1 LGGQAP
7 AGASGRGEAA
17 GPDLSA
23 DLGFATPVGEVDSTP
38 AVGGDSLAVGD
49 IRPQDLNFGFADLN
63 LGRVARAD
71 EAAALGVE
79 PYSAP
84 EPYPV
89 PESVHTG
96 DADLELT
103 MADLTP
109 ATEFDLAELGVTTP
123 TSGMP
128 RGPTA
133 DLEIASPR
141 DAQHGS
147 EFGPLIAL
155 DTQPSADLAG
165 GPLFAPDSG
174 HAWSDLAP
182 VPGPAPVRPERG
194 FGGGPEAARFDIEAI
209 EQDTD
214 SNDLLSSQWQM
225 EGGIWDEVATKLDLG
240 RAYVAMDDP
249 QAAQAILVE
258 VAEEGNPE
266 QQAEA
271 REILA
276 QLKSN

>member
-1 LGGQAP
+1 
-7 AGASGRGEAA
+7 
-17 GPDLSA
+17 
-23 DLGFATPVGEVDSTP
+23 VGEVDSTP

-49 IRPQDLNFGFADLN
+49 IRPQDLNFGFEDLN
-63 LGRVARAD
+63 LGRVAGAD

-89 PESVHTG
+89 PRSVHTG

-123 TSGMP
+123 ASGMP

-147 EFGPLIAL
+147 EFGPLI
-155 DTQPSADLAG
+155 DL
-165 GPLFAPDSG
+165 
-174 HAWSDLAP
+174 
-182 VPGPAPVRPERG
+182 
-194 FGGGPEAARFDIEAI
+194 
-209 EQDTD
+209 DTD

-225 EGGIWDEVATKLDLG
+225 DGGIWDEVATKLDLG